1 MDDLNNCHA
10 CGNVCLFDHGDGACL
25 PNTGCTL
32 LQCDPG
38 WGNCSAAGDA
48 GSAGDATTL
57 GTGDACETD
66 FTTLTNC
73 GACGVACLG
82 DDICRHNDILG
93 GYECTPSPNA
103 SDAGD
108 AAASDAGDAG

>member
-1 MDDLNNCHA
+1 
-10 CGNVCLFDHGDGACL
+10 
-25 PNTGCTL
+25 
-32 LQCDPG
+32 
-38 WGNCSAAGDA
+38 
-48 GSAGDATTL
+48 
-57 GTGDACETD
+57 
-66 FTTLTNC
+66 
-73 GACGVACLG
+73 VACLG